1 MPTLRQRAV
10 SRTPSGNP
18 VWRELEDLPLRY
30 RAMPADDQARA
41 TERAAL
47 REAIYRQMAGTM
59 VRHVLGQAMAAE
71 MAASAGGE
79 ASDAGFVAQV
89 DRLFDTASAAQAQ
102 AQAPVRDKV
111 QLLRSDSPL
120 ELIFRAEAKRLAGQH
135 GDGLAR
141 AYGGATNL
149 AADAQQGLV
158 VDRSLNRRTTLLN
171 GCAPILDCQS
181 GSDSSCTCNPDRVA
195 DVHISGV
202 HRECVHCVGNVKF
215 PCVYGV
221 GCGQ

>member
-71 MAASAGGE
+71 MAASAGG
-79 ASDAGFVAQV
+79 VAAV
-89 DRLFDTASAAQAQ
+89 CANTGTATSVATRAAIGVREKMEKGEESA
-102 AQAPVRDKV
+102 
-111 QLLRSDSPL
+111 
-120 ELIFRAEAKRLAGQH
+120 
-135 GDGLAR
+135 LAR
-141 AYGGATNL
+141 RERGWFMRVSS
-149 AADAQQGLV
+149 QGRLKV
-158 VDRSLNRRTTLLN
+158 CLRAWL
-171 GCAPILDCQS
+171 
-181 GSDSSCTCNPDRVA
+181 RVEPGPF
-195 DVHISGV
+195 V
-202 HRECVHCVGNVKF
+202 
-215 PCVYGV
+215 
-221 GCGQ
+221 